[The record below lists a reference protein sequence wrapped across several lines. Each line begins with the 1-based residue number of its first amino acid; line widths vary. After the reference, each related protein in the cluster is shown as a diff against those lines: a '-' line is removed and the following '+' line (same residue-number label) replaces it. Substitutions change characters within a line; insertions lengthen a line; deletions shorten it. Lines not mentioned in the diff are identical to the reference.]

1 MGGGGLGAYVAEH
14 GQGRLAEEGVRGGR
28 GVGGGVD
35 AGGAE
40 AAGEGG
46 GGAAGEEAVRA
57 ELGGDDGVVFV
68 VGEEV
73 DGAGVAEAAL
83 ARAEVGGV
91 GKGGDEDGQEG
102 GDGEG
107 GEGRHGW
114 SVRWM
119 GKDRIWTD
127 EGEAITRTV
136 EVKKIS

>member
-1 MGGGGLGAYVAEH
+1 M
-14 GQGRLAEEGVRGGR
+14 AEEGVRGGR

-35 AGGAE
+35 ARGAE

-46 GGAAGEEAVRA
+46 GGAPGEEAVGA

-83 ARAEVGGV
+83 ARAEVGGA
-91 GKGGDEDGQEG
+91 GEGGDEDGEEG
-102 GDGEG
+102 RDGEG

-114 SVRWM
+114 ARIEYGQTK
-119 GKDRIWTD
+119 GKRSP
-127 EGEAITRTV
+127 GPL
-136 EVKKIS
+136 K